1 MVQVPKVMLRKR
13 IAQPDT
19 ALRRGIRAT
28 YGKTSENFVADARPV
43 GGSLFHIHRDTRLTK
58 NQTPYKTHTGA
69 YFGQVRALYVQV
81 PEF

>member
-28 YGKTSENFVADARPV
+28 YGKTSENFVAAARPV
-43 GGSLFHIHRDTRLTK
+43 GGAGDSD
-58 NQTPYKTHTGA
+58 
-69 YFGQVRALYVQV
+69 VEESRAR
-81 PEF
+81 

>member
-13 IAQPDT
+13 IARPDA

-28 YGKTSENFVADARPV
+28 YGQTSENFVADARSF

-58 NQTPYKTHTGA
+58 NQTPYETHTGA